1 MLSARRSSGALG
13 AVFFVLGAAAQAA
26 ELPPGPNRELVA
38 RECQACHDLD
48 AVVASSGTRETWNTL
63 LDSMTS
69 YGLRAS
75 PEDRAK
81 ILDYL
86 ATALGPKPGTAR

>member
-1 MLSARRSSGALG
+1 MLGARLSSAALA
-13 AVFFVLGAAAQAA
+13 AVFFMLGAAAQAA

-48 AVVASSGTRETWNTL
+48 MVVASNETRETWNTL

-69 YGLRAS
+69 YGLRVS

-81 ILDYL
+81 IVDYL

>member
-1 MLSARRSSGALG
+1 MLGARLSSGALG
-13 AVFFVLGAAAQAA
+13 AVFFMLGAGAQAA

-38 RECQACHDLD
+38 RECQACHNLD
-48 AVVASSGTRETWNTL
+48 AVVASNETRETWNTL

-69 YGLRAS
+69 YGLRVS

>member
-1 MLSARRSSGALG
+1 
-13 AVFFVLGAAAQAA
+13 
-26 ELPPGPNRELVA
+26 
-38 RECQACHDLD
+38 
-48 AVVASSGTRETWNTL
+48 L

>member
-1 MLSARRSSGALG
+1 MRTGVWWGAVAGALVLGVGPAG
-13 AVFFVLGAAAQAA
+13 AVD
-26 ELPPGPNRELVA
+26 LPPGPNRDLVM
-38 RECQACHDLD
+38 RECQACHTLD
-48 AVVASSGTRETWNTL
+48 MVADSNETREVWNTL

-69 YGLRAS
+69 YGLRVS

-86 ATALGPKPGTAR
+86 ATALGPKPAP